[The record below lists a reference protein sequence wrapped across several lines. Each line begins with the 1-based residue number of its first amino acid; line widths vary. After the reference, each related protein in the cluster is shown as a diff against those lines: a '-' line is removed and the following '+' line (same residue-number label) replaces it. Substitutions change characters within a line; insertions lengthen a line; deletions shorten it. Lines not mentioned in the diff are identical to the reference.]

1 MQAQTARRNIR
12 LLYGFWF
19 LRDFH
24 LWIPVWIVFLTEQR
38 GFSLTE
44 VTGAEGLYLVGIVFL
59 EVPTGAVA
67 DRWGRSKSL
76 ALGAL
81 CLAGATFIFAFTE
94 SFAVLLASFL
104 LWSVAH
110 TLMSGADSALLYD
123 NLKDLG
129 EEHRFE
135 RASGRGAACSWAGAG
150 IGTLLGGPVAA
161 LTSIRFTILL
171 GSATCV
177 VAALAALLIAEG
189 MHEEHAARPGYF
201 RSIRL
206 AFGEA
211 WHNPTVRAVILLTGV
226 ITASLEAVH
235 YLVQPY
241 LVDRGVDVGIWFS
254 MLQVP
259 TILFG
264 VGGALLASSALGQ
277 KRPFAAMLAIPA
289 AGVAGYLLLAA
300 GPGLS
305 AYAVLPV
312 MFALDSWLRPLAAGY
327 INRQIGSERRA
338 TVLSMQGMVGSLTLA
353 ALAPG
358 AGYLTDERGLTWAFA
373 AGAVVTLAG
382 LAAFG
387 LPLLARLG
395 RGEPPLLDSVLPAE
409 P

>member
-1 MQAQTARRNIR
+1 MQPHTARRNIR
-12 LLYGFWF
+12 LLYAFWF

-38 GFSLTE
+38 GFSLSE

-59 EVPTGAVA
+59 EVPTGAIA
-67 DRWGRSKSL
+67 DNWGRSKSL

-110 TLMSGADSALLYD
+110 TLMSGADSALLFD
-123 NLKDLG
+123 NLKVLG

-150 IGTLLGGPVAA
+150 IGTLFGGPVAA

-177 VAALAALLIAEG
+177 VAALAAVLISEAVRQE
-189 MHEEHAARPGYF
+189 HEARPGYF
-201 RSIRL
+201 HSIRL
-206 AFGEA
+206 AFAET
-211 WHNPTVRAVILLTGV
+211 WHNPVLRAVIFLTG
-226 ITASLEAVH
+226 TAAASLEAVH
-235 YLVQPY
+235 YLIQPY
-241 LVDRGVDVGIWFS
+241 LIERGVEVGVWFS

-264 VGGALLASSALGQ
+264 AGGALLASSALGRN
-277 KRPFAAMLAIPA
+277 RPFAAMLAIPL
-289 AGVAGYLLLAA
+289 AGIGGYLLLAA

-305 AYAVLPV
+305 AYAVFPI

-338 TVLSMQGMVGSLTLA
+338 TVLSMQGMVGSLALA

-358 AGYLTDERGLTWAFA
+358 AGYLTDERGLAWAFA
-373 AGAVVTLAG
+373 AGALVTLAAV
-382 LAAFG
+382 AAFG

-395 RGEPPLLDSVLPAE
+395 RGEPPLLDAVVPAE